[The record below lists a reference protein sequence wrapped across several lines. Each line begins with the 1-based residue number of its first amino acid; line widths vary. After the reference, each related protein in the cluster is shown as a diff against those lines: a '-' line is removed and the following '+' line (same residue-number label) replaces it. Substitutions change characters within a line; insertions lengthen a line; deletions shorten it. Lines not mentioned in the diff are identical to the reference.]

1 LLEEINRILA
11 ESGIVK
17 GYLVYKWVLNKVGKR
32 YWYWYL
38 HVREGNRTRSIYIGK
53 EVPQNIIR
61 GIAARRKVRDLERQ
75 LREIAERR
83 LEIERLV
90 ATAL

>member
-1 LLEEINRILA
+1 
-11 ESGIVK
+11 
-17 GYLVYKWVLNKVGKR
+17 LVYKWVLNKIGKK

-38 HVREGNRTRSIYIGK
+38 HVKQNGRTRSIYIGK
-53 EVPQNIIR
+53 EVPENIIR
-61 GIAARRKVRDLERQ
+61 GIAARKKVRELERQ
-75 LREIAERR
+75 LKEVAERR